1 LLRTF
6 NNRTSPPLPDDE
18 LATIWKSV
26 FKMK

>member
-1 LLRTF
+1 MRTF

-18 LATIWKSV
+18 LATILKSV